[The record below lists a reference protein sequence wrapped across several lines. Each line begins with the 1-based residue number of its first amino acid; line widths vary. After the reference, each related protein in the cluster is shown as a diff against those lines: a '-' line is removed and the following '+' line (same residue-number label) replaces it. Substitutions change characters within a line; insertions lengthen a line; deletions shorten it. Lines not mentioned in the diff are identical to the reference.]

1 MAEQRDALTEL
12 VQQHVGRGK
21 RWSTR
26 EFSARAVDPDS
37 NWSPGKSLV
46 AKIIAGQGYDIT
58 PQLVGA
64 IAVGLGMPR
73 EIIAAAAHL
82 QLIGYEEAELQSGAP
97 AVVLRKLGA
106 SSGEPE
112 QAVVDAWDAG
122 QSG

>member
-26 EFSARAVDPDS
+26 EFAARAIDPS
-37 NWSPGKSLV
+37 SQWAPSKSLV
-46 AKIIAGQGYDIT
+46 GKIVAGQGYDIT
-58 PQLVGA
+58 PELVGA
-64 IAVGLGMPR
+64 IAVGLGLPR

-82 QLIGYEEAELQSGAP
+82 QLIGYEEAELAAGAP

-106 SSGEPE
+106 ASGEPE
-112 QAVVDAWDAG
+112 RATANRLAHG
-122 QSG
+122 NT